1 MSRHHLTGTIA
12 ILVLLAEAAS
22 AQVPGDS
29 VSSGIGAA
37 VANSRSRPILGISR
51 SVDTYQTND
60 DSAYQNSLKT
70 IPNRKPARDPWAST
84 RGAPTASSVDRHKVE

>member
-1 MSRHHLTGTIA
+1 MSRHLASAIA

-37 VANSRSRPILGISR
+37 VANSRSRPVLGISHP
-51 SVDTYQTND
+51 VDTYRSD
-60 DSAYQNSLKT
+60 DDVAYQNSLKN
-70 IPNRKPARDPWAST
+70 IPNRKPAKDPWA
-84 RGAPTASSVDRHKVE
+84 RIRNAPTASSVDRHKVE